1 LTKSFE
7 ELRKPKIDAWNRNK
21 ENSRAW
27 LALNMLA
34 EARTGFRAFNEGPKH
49 EREIDFVALR
59 QRLAK
64 GEAWSEA
71 MIEDLIPKAG
81 GRKA

>member
-1 LTKSFE
+1 
-7 ELRKPKIDAWNRNK
+7 
-21 ENSRAW
+21 
-27 LALNMLA
+27 MMA
-34 EARTGFRAFNEGPKH
+34 EARTGFRAFNEGPKN

-71 MIEDLIPKAG
+71 MIEELIPKAG
-81 GRKA
+81 ASKA